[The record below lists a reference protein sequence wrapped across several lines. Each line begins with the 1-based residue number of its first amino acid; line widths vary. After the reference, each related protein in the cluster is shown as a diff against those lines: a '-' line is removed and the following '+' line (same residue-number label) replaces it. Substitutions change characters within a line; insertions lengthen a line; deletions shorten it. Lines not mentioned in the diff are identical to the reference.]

1 VEDHGVLLSLL
12 YTLVGRLLA
21 LIMVRGR
28 GEAAKDVEL
37 VLLRHEIA
45 VQPRPSRPYRSTLTE
60 PTPVLDTPGKL
71 ADQPRL

>member
-1 VEDHGVLLSLL
+1 MVEDHRVLFSLL

-21 LIMVRGR
+21 LIVVGGR

-45 VQPRPSRPYRSTLTE
+45 VLRRQTPRPRLEPARSRGSLTR
-60 PTPVLDTPGKL
+60 TG
-71 ADQPRL
+71 